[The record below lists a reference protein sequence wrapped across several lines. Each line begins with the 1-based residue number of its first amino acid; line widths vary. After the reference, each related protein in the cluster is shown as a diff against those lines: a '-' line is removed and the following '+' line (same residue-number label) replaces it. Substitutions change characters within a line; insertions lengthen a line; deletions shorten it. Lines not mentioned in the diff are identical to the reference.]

1 MFLLFNVVSRVGVT
15 DPDDGC
21 FFSLMLF
28 HVSVLQIRMWMFLLF
43 NVFSRVVV
51 TDQDIDVSSLY
62 VVSRVGVTD
71 PDVDVSSL

>member
-15 DPDDGC
+15 DPDDDCFFSLCCFTCRCYRSGCRC

-43 NVFSRVVV
+43 NV
-51 TDQDIDVSSLY
+51 
-62 VVSRVGVTD
+62 VSRVGVTD
-71 PDVDVSSL
+71 PDVSSL